1 MSEQSYRLGLDVGT
15 NSLGWAVLSL
25 SDDAPSS
32 VIATGVRIF
41 AEGRDAKTKS
51 TLKASRT
58 EKRSAR
64 RRRDRFL
71 QRQTFLISEMVK
83 LSLFPSEIA
92 EQKKLELQD
101 PFEFRFKAL
110 SEQVPLHH
118 LGRALFHINQRRGFK
133 SIRKHRSEETTSGVV
148 SSSVRALYEEMCLID
163 PAPIVEDPKAL
174 SKEEKHVKRLEGSP
188 CATRQAPHSVLTC

>member
-1 MSEQSYRLGLDVGT
+1 MSEQGYRLGLDVGT
-15 NSLGWAVLSL
+15 NSLGWAVLGL
-25 SDDAPSS
+25 SDNAPFS

-83 LSLFPSEIA
+83 LGLFPKDIV
-92 EQKKLELQD
+92 EQKNSN
-101 PFEFRFKAL
+101 F
-110 SEQVPLHH
+110 
-118 LGRALFHINQRRGFK
+118 
-133 SIRKHRSEETTSGVV
+133 
-148 SSSVRALYEEMCLID
+148 
-163 PAPIVEDPKAL
+163 
-174 SKEEKHVKRLEGSP
+174 
-188 CATRQAPHSVLTC
+188 